1 MNLAF
6 HPLRALKDLCEET
19 LSGSI
24 SASNAVDLFQ
34 LGGLQGAKKLRAEA
48 LDYIAKEFEKVC
60 SELLDSLVYN

>member
-34 LGGLQGAKKLRAEA
+34 LGGLQRSKKLRAEV
-48 LDYIAKEFEKVC
+48 LDYIAGEFEKVC